1 MFPLVWFITKYLKG
15 EDNFITR
22 LRSQTPE
29 ESVALI
35 GPHNAVV
42 FVVFDGGLWKG
53 MMRLQPFMTS
63 GAHYNISSNITNDC
77 RGILVGYKEL
87 HSSKLPVFQ
96 LLNFALRERKHWDW
110 IGVNYMEINIL
121 LNIPLASGQ

>member
-35 GPHNAVV
+35 GPHDAVV

-53 MMRLQPFMTS
+53 MMRLQRFYDQWS
-63 GAHYNISSNITNDC
+63 
-77 RGILVGYKEL
+77 
-87 HSSKLPVFQ
+87 
-96 LLNFALRERKHWDW
+96 
-110 IGVNYMEINIL
+110 
-121 LNIPLASGQ
+121 PLQY